1 MEKNKLTLCQ
11 TFTALAKC
19 NTTILLGSKLSK
31 GVVGIL
37 VIFVD
42 ILSFDVLET
51 SFRGVALYFDSNIH
65 ESDENTTLPE

>member
-1 MEKNKLTLCQ
+1 MVLSILINEKKLTLRH
-11 TFTALAKC
+11 TFMALAKC
-19 NTTILLGSKLSK
+19 NITIPLGSKLSK

-65 ESDENTTLPE
+65 ESD

>member
-1 MEKNKLTLCQ
+1 M
-11 TFTALAKC
+11 ALAKC
-19 NTTILLGSKLSK
+19 NITTPLGSKLSK

-65 ESDENTTLPE
+65 ESD

>member
-1 MEKNKLTLCQ
+1 M
-11 TFTALAKC
+11 ALAKC
-19 NTTILLGSKLSK
+19 NITIPLGSKLSK

-65 ESDENTTLPE
+65 ESD